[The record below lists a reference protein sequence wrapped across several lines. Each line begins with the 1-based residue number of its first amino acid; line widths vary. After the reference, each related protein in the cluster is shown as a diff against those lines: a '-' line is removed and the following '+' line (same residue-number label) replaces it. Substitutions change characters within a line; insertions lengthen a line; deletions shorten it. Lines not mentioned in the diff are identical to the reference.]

1 MLLEKHLVIHRIGI
15 IGINKTSALSF
26 SKTGIKIKILME
38 LEEFFSNRHTDLSE
52 FSISII
58 ETNKSILRKLYEL
71 FLYGDKTILFTC
83 YIDNIIGDIVVK
95 IK

>member
-38 LEEFFSNRHTDLSE
+38 LEEFFQIDILIYLS
-52 FSISII
+52 FQ
-58 ETNKSILRKLYEL
+58 YQ
-71 FLYGDKTILFTC
+71 
-83 YIDNIIGDIVVK
+83 
-95 IK
+95 